1 VDVDVTLRPLVDEL
15 SRLSGAVD
23 SERAAA
29 DRAVIE
35 HLRDEVTALRRA
47 VAHLRISHQPIPEA
61 LRPVVAR
68 AMVETSELAQAG

>member
-1 VDVDVTLRPLVDEL
+1 MDVTLRPLVDEL

-47 VAHLRISHQPIPEA
+47 VAHLRISHQPVPES

-68 AMVETSELAQAG
+68 AMVEAG